1 MKLITPPKGIRTK
14 NLHND
19 IMVPSDESNELFDS
33 ERDELISWE
42 QVQEEESDEEENS
55 ETEGQDSTVPIINV
69 NAHLHLFLYYLQIH
83 ALKIQS

>member
-1 MKLITPPKGIRTK
+1 MKLITPSKGIRTK

-42 QVQEEESDEEENS
+42 QVQ
-55 ETEGQDSTVPIINV
+55 
-69 NAHLHLFLYYLQIH
+69 
-83 ALKIQS
+83 